1 MTVQAMDIVA
11 EARDWIGTR
20 WVHQASVKGVGVD
33 CVGLALGVGIKLDLF
48 AGIDLTAPEIQEVL
62 AYGREPT
69 TAQLIAGCEALAVPI
84 EGAMQVGDIALFTFN
99 GQVSHLA
106 IVGDY
111 PHGGHSLIHAFIGS
125 RKVSENR
132 FDETWTSRF
141 ASAYRYRGIEVVA

>member
-1 MTVQAMDIVA
+1 MSVQAMDIVA
-11 EARDWIGTR
+11 EARGWIGTR

-33 CVGLALGVGIKLDLF
+33 CVGLAIGVGINLDLF
-48 AGIDLTAPEIQEVL
+48 AGVDLNAPVIQEIL

-69 TAQLIAGCEALAVPI
+69 TAQLVAGCEAFAVPI
-84 EGAMQVGDIALFTFN
+84 EGAIQVGDIALFTFN

-132 FDETWTSRF
+132 FDESWTSRF
-141 ASAYRYRGIEVVA
+141 ACAYRYRSIEIMA

>member
-1 MTVQAMDIVA
+1 MTVQAMDIVV
-11 EARDWIGTR
+11 EARGWIGTR

-33 CVGLALGVGIKLDLF
+33 CVGLALGVGINLDLF
-48 AGIDLTAPEIQEVL
+48 AGVDLNAPVIQEIL

-69 TAQLIAGCEALAVPI
+69 TAQLIAGCEAFAAPI
-84 EGAMQVGDIALFTFN
+84 EGAIQVGDIALFTFN

-106 IVGDY
+106 IVGEY

-132 FDETWTSRF
+132 FDESWTSRF
-141 ASAYRYRGIEVVA
+141 ACAYRYRGIEVVA